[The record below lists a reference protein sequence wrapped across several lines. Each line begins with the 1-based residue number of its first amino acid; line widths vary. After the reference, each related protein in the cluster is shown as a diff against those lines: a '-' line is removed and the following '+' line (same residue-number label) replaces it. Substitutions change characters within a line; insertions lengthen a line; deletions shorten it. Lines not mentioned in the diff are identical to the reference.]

1 VPDGAEV
8 GILDTSVI
16 VALDSIDPNLLPNQ
30 FAVSTVSLAEL
41 AAGPHATADPME
53 RAIRQDRLQ
62 RVETTFDVI
71 PFDGRAARAFGFV
84 YTAVL
89 AVGRQPRGR
98 RTIDLLI
105 ASSAVAEGLP
115 LYTRNPDDLSGLEN
129 LLDMHVV

>member
-71 PFDGRAARAFGFV
+71 PFDGRAARAFGFIFA
-84 YTAVL
+84 AVL